1 MRRASRRGLRN
12 QRMEPGASWGCIIRP
27 VRSGM
32 HGAVVS
38 IAIAAAFGCKYNGA
52 AEQDAAPRV
61 GVGFQ
66 FPNSL
71 TDEGVVTHTVSI
83 ALASPSTDIVTVE
96 IEVDDDGGSADEGDF
111 SLNTPSVTFLPGE
124 TRADVELSIFADG
137 VEESDETIVL
147 KFGQVTNAI
156 VIHDSHR
163 VDVSANILPRI
174 QFVDT
179 TSGASEDPP
188 LARTFAIAMDI
199 ASTVDVVVGYGLAG
213 TAAGGGVDHDGAP
226 STIT

>member
-1 MRRASRRGLRN
+1 
-12 QRMEPGASWGCIIRP
+12 MEPGASWGCIIRP

-137 VEESDETIVL
+137 VEESDETNVL
-147 KFGQVTNAI
+147 VRLAR
-156 VIHDSHR
+156 R
-163 VDVSANILPRI
+163 VPSDR
-174 QFVDT
+174 QFV
-179 TSGASEDPP
+179 
-188 LARTFAIAMDI
+188 L
-199 ASTVDVVVGYGLAG
+199 
-213 TAAGGGVDHDGAP
+213 
-226 STIT
+226 